1 MQLVNSLANAFKVS
15 HFDVIFFF
23 LMFVGI
29 FVMYYFVSLRKVYS
43 VAFGAIVGLGIF
55 ILLKVL
61 LLSNPSMGTSGGLL
75 PFGFSVFIVSIA
87 VYFVFILA
95 VVFPM
100 NGSLVISETTN
111 PVLYMSQFFFVAGF
125 LILGFFAVV
134 VYMIEQ
140 AYIFQTGTIFV
151 WLRDW
156 AYYLQSIRISRVFNF
171 VMTNQ
176 NILLPL
182 AVVLMIYKIFLS
194 NLVAAIVLSIVYNLS
209 RVGFYKKSEESSY
222 RVEFHEIG
230 AEEKN
235 DE

>member
-1 MQLVNSLANAFKVS
+1 
-15 HFDVIFFF
+15 
-23 LMFVGI
+23 
-29 FVMYYFVSLRKVYS
+29 
-43 VAFGAIVGLGIF
+43 
-55 ILLKVL
+55 
-61 LLSNPSMGTSGGLL
+61 
-75 PFGFSVFIVSIA
+75 
-87 VYFVFILA
+87 
-95 VVFPM
+95 
-100 NGSLVISETTN
+100 
-111 PVLYMSQFFFVAGF
+111 
-125 LILGFFAVV
+125 
-134 VYMIEQ
+134 MIEQ
-140 AYIFQTGTIFV
+140 AYVFQMGTIFV

-156 AYYLQSIRISRVFNF
+156 SYYLQSIRISRVFNF

-230 AEEKN
+230 GEEKA